1 MSITSAFKEMCYA
14 LLKKYTLLNDIMTV
28 KVYAKTPLAE
38 QRIICAIYN
47 SSNIKNVTIMNREA
61 DDVYTLRVESRML
74 TTPQVLRKKINQALE
89 DDVAMARV
97 KEPITHSAKIKCRIH
112 NRLLRHIG

>member
-61 DDVYTLRVESRML
+61 DDVYTLRVESRTL
-74 TTPQVLRKKINQALE
+74 TTPHVLRKKINQALE
-89 DDVAMARV
+89 DDGKS
-97 KEPITHSAKIKCRIH
+97 KEPITHSAKIMCRIH
-112 NRLLRHIG
+112 NRLLLHIG